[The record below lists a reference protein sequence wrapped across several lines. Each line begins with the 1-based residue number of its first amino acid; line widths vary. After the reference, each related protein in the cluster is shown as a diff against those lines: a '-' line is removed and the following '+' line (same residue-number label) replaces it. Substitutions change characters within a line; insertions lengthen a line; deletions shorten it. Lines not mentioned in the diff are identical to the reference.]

1 MTRRHLLKITLLAVI
16 FHLMALQAA
25 AFAEDGTIVVI
36 VNKNNPVQQLSDT
49 DIKKIYTNYI
59 LNWPD
64 GVPIILYDLTLQ
76 NPVRFVFSDKIFSR
90 TPERIAEDW
99 AHLKI
104 SNQAKNPPLTMKS
117 ELLIIR
123 RVATERGAIAYVSL
137 SAAMQNSDIKIVSTI
152 Q

>member
-1 MTRRHLLKITLLAVI
+1 MTHKRIIQIILLAII
-16 FHLMALQAA
+16 FHVMAMRVA
-25 AFAEDGTIVVI
+25 AFAEGAVVII
-36 VNKNNPVQQLSDT
+36 VNKDNPIQQLSEN

-64 GVPIILYDLTLQ
+64 GIPIILYDLTLQ
-76 NPVRFVFSDKIFSR
+76 NPLRFSFSDRIFSR

-117 ELLIIR
+117 EALIIR
-123 RVATERGAIAYVSL
+123 RVAAERGAIAYVS
-137 SAAMQNSDIKIVSTI
+137 SAAARQNPDIKIVSTI

>member
-1 MTRRHLLKITLLAVI
+1 MTRKRILQIMLLAAI
-16 FHLMALQAA
+16 FNFTALRVA
-25 AFAEDGTIVVI
+25 AFAEGSIVVI
-36 VNKNNPVQQLSDT
+36 VNKDNPIQQLSESE
-49 DIKKIYTNYI
+49 IKKIYTNYI

-64 GVPIILYDLTLQ
+64 GIPIILYDLTLQ
-76 NPVRFVFSDKIFSR
+76 SPLRFAFSDKIFSR

-117 ELLIIR
+117 EALIIR
-123 RVATERGAIAYVSL
+123 RVATEHGAIAYVS
-137 SAAMQNSDIKIVSTI
+137 SAAAKQNPDVKIVGTI